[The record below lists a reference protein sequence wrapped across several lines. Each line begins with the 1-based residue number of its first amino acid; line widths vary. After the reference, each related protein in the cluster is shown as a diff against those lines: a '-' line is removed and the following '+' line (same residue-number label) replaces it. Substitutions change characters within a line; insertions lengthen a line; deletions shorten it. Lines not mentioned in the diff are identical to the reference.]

1 MDYKRYTNYTSYKN
15 ITLKELKEISKI
27 NNLKGYSQ
35 LNKEELIRFL
45 KKNNRLLKGGGH
57 VPPPG
62 NPVNGNPEKK
72 NATVI
77 GNPVNGNPEKKN
89 ATVIGNPVNENPA
102 TSILNSVPNLSNLTS
117 KLSTVVTGS
126 NDAENKTSK
135 NIKISNNTSQLL
147 LLHLNS
153 NGVLKGAKD
162 MLLSE
167 KVELNNIKKSNSNS
181 KNNIQKKYEKF
192 KKILENSKY
201 YDAGLVKDFFNIYM
215 ENGDILIIALDG
227 NIIYSSEKVS
237 GNLNKYFKET
247 FPNVFSY
254 KYENKR
260 NNNYKGT
267 NSNKKLIYKE
277 PIVRVE
283 GKVEPKPWWRFG
295 F

>member
-1 MDYKRYTNYTSYKN
+1 M
-15 ITLKELKEISKI
+15 
-27 NNLKGYSQ
+27 
-35 LNKEELIRFL
+35 
-45 KKNNRLLKGGGH
+45 
-57 VPPPG
+57 
-62 NPVNGNPEKK
+62 
-72 NATVI
+72 
-77 GNPVNGNPEKKN
+77 
-89 ATVIGNPVNENPA
+89 
-102 TSILNSVPNLSNLTS
+102 
-117 KLSTVVTGS
+117 TGS

-181 KNNIQKKYEKF
+181 KNSIKKKYEKF